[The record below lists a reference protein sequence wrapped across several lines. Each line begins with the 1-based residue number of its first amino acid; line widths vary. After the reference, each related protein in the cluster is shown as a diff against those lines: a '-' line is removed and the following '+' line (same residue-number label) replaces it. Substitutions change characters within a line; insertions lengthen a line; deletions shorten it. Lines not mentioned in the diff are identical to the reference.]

1 MRNLVLTVI
10 VLLIANFSFAQE
22 VPNVI
27 PPSPEAAS
35 LLTYGNTGVNF
46 YTGQPSFSV
55 PIHTV
60 SVRGFQFPV
69 SLNYS
74 SFQGINVEAVAP
86 WVGIGWSLNATGT
99 VSRTVRGLAD
109 DMDGDGYTELAEIDI
124 HDITILTSV
133 LEKYGKNELDGEPDK
148 FTYSVN
154 GLSGSFFLGRDGS
167 VISKTKTNDSISY
180 NSTPG
185 GLIDYFRVID
195 KNGITYLFEEKER
208 TISIR
213 LGQSI
218 NGSLSPVT
226 SWYLTSVL
234 DPSGNELMALSYYEM
249 CNNCSYGTYRFCS
262 NCTVSTPTYTTLSPR
277 SETEGTIAFNPST
290 DLTYSRNYVTA
301 KRIKQISYPGGFVN
315 FQMSANTRL
324 DYTNDKY
331 LDWIDISDG
340 DSSRIK
346 RFDLSYSYFDANDPD
361 GEVPIDTAPSSLLFL
376 GGQEIGDFER
386 RLKLDEIQEFDSGLT
401 DSLPPYQFEY
411 NMDYKLPDRYSF
423 AKDHW
428 GFYNGQNENTS
439 PEPNY
444 QYKYLIP
451 KSLEVSELEDDFS
464 LSDYNELFV
473 ELGTANRGA
482 NSTYVKAGV
491 LEKVIYPTG
500 GFTSFEFEGNTAV
513 SDELDNPRVPIAPID
528 VTVNNTEVYFNVNLV
543 NQLFTP
549 LKISGVVS
557 PQGGVCTIYGAIY
570 KTGGAIPLKTFTMLP
585 ESGAN
590 THSAYLVDVVKE
602 TGSYY
607 VKLTF
612 ESNCTTYQANDKLQ
626 LRYSNESALA
636 NKPVGGLRIKS
647 ITDHDGGS
655 TVKDVV
661 RNFYYNELGE
671 TGNSSGRIVN
681 APKYAYQSTSITPGV
696 DYPVPTSLM
705 RVMRPQ
711 YPLMTTN
718 GSFVGYGKVT
728 VMTHDGQQ
736 TGKSVYGF
744 TTAEEYP
751 DFFDAY
757 YADSLSDEGFLDLG
771 DTDIEVYPFAH
782 RDERDYLRGLLK
794 KQTNYRWAE
803 DHYEPVSSTE
813 NQYALTYG
821 MPFYVDFNTPE
832 SVNVAI
838 DSIGLFSLSSVYENP
853 TWEYSKGIL
862 SKNIY
867 DINNPNQLV
876 TIILKYYNIYAGR
889 VDLEKTV
896 SRQYTLGDTTQ
907 YIETAS
913 KNIWDDLTDEYFN
926 VSRTQT
932 VDSKGDTLESRSTF
946 VYDNPTWLNAT
957 VKAALEDKNM
967 LNTVLEQES
976 YEAGVKLSTLRNG
989 YSTSVSTYMP
999 SEVSTAK
1006 GANTL
1011 EPRVRYHKYDTY
1023 GNPLEVSQEGGTLI
1037 SYAWSYKNTLPVIQA
1052 KNVSESD
1059 LATAISWAL
1068 TNMTSPPSGVSDL
1081 NDLVEYIGDMSS
1093 SSQRD
1098 TWKNFNDKLRESTL
1112 LTNSLVVSMAY
1123 HFGVG
1128 MLAQTDSNG
1137 LTTTYEYDSFGRL
1150 KWVKDP
1156 DGNIVNAYKYNY
1168 KGQ

>member
-1 MRNLVLTVI
+1 MTISKRYPTMRNIVLTFC
-10 VLLIANFSFAQE
+10 LIFCVSTLTAQE

-35 LLTYGNTGVNF
+35 LLSYGNTGVNF

-60 SVRGFQFPV
+60 SVRGFQFPIG
-69 SLNYS
+69 LNYT
-74 SFQGINVEAVAP
+74 SFQGINLESVAP
-86 WVGIGWSLNATGT
+86 WVGLGWSLNATGT
-99 VSRTVRGLAD
+99 VSRTVRGLPD
-109 DMDGDGYTELAEIDI
+109 DLDGQGYTELDLIDI
-124 HDITILTSV
+124 TDQTLNVSILGA
-133 LEKYGKNELDGEPDK
+133 YGKNERDGEPDK

-154 GLSGSFFLGRDGS
+154 GLSGSFFLDRDGNI
-167 VISKTKTNDSISY
+167 ISKNKTNDSISY

-208 TISIR
+208 TISIG
-213 LGQSI
+213 LGQPTA
-218 NGSLSPVT
+218 NSLSPVT

-262 NCTVSTPTYTTLSPR
+262 NCTLGTPTYTTLSPR
-277 SETEGTIAFNPST
+277 SEIAGTTAFNPTS

-301 KRIKQISYPGGFVN
+301 KRIKEISYSGGQVKFE
-315 FQMSANTRL
+315 MSANTRL

-331 LDWIDISDG
+331 LDWIDIIDG
-340 DSSRIK
+340 DSNRIK
-346 RFDLSYSYFDANDPD
+346 RFDLSYSYFDANDPS
-361 GEVPIDTAPSSLLFL
+361 GVVPIDTAASSLLFL

-386 RLKLDEIQEFDSGLT
+386 RLKLDQIQELDSGLIN
-401 DSLPPYQFEY
+401 SLPPYQFEY

-428 GFYNGQNENTS
+428 GYFNGQTQNTS

-444 QYKYLIP
+444 QSKYLYP
-451 KSLEVSELEDDFS
+451 KSIQISSLGQVFT
-464 LSDYNELFV
+464 LSDYDEKYV
-473 ELGTANRGA
+473 ESGTANREA
-482 NSTYVKAGV
+482 NAAYAKAGV

-500 GFTSFEFEGNTAV
+500 GSTGFEYEGNTAV
-513 SDELDNPRVPIAPID
+513 SDQLDNPWTAVTPID
-528 VTVNNTEVYFNVNLV
+528 VPVNNTEAYFNVNLI

-557 PQGGVCTIYGAIY
+557 PQGGGCTIYGGIY
-570 KTGGAIPLKTFTMLP
+570 KTGETTPLKTFTMLP
-585 ESGAN
+585 ESGVN
-590 THSAYLVDVVKE
+590 THSAYLVGVVKE

-607 VKLTF
+607 IKLTF
-612 ESNCTTYQANDKLQ
+612 ETNCTTYQPNDKLQ
-626 LRYSNESALA
+626 LRYSNETALT
-636 NKPVGGLRIKS
+636 NKPVGGLRVKS
-647 ITDHDGGS
+647 ITDHDGVS
-655 TVKDVV
+655 RANDIT
-661 RNFYYNELGE
+661 RNFYYKELGE

-681 APKYAYQSTSITPGV
+681 APEYAYQVLSYAPGV
-696 DYPVPTSLM
+696 AYPIPTSLM

-728 VMTHDGQQ
+728 VMTHEGQQ
-736 TGKSVYGF
+736 TGKSEYEF

-757 YADSLSDEGFLDLG
+757 FSSPLSGEAFFDLG
-771 DTDIEVYPFAH
+771 DAAIHEVYPFAH
-782 RDERDYLRGLLK
+782 RDERDYIRGLLK
-794 KQTNYRWAE
+794 RQTNYRWAE
-803 DHYEPVSSTE
+803 DHYEEVSQTE
-813 NQYALTYG
+813 NHYTLSYA
-821 MPFYVDFNTPE
+821 MPFYLNELPE
-832 SVNVAI
+832 SLDVPI
-838 DSIGLFSLSSVYENP
+838 MDSLQAPGLSLVFENP
-853 TWEYSKGIL
+853 TWEFSKGIV

-867 DINNPNQLV
+867 DADDPTQLV
-876 TIILKYYNIYAGR
+876 QVIQKYYNIYAGR

-896 SRQYTLGDTTQ
+896 NRQYTLGDTTQ
-907 YIETAS
+907 YIETTS
-913 KNIWDDLTDEYFN
+913 QNFWDDLADEYFN

-946 VYDNPTWLNAT
+946 VYDNPSWLNAT
-957 VKAALEDKNM
+957 VKTALEDRNM

-989 YSTSVSTYMP
+989 YDP
-999 SEVSTAK
+999 SIISYLPTEVSTAK
-1006 GANTL
+1006 GANAL

-1023 GNPLEVSQEGGTLI
+1023 GNPLEVSQEDGMHITYIWG
-1037 SYAWSYKNTLPVIQA
+1037 YNNTLPVAKIDNATYTQVVQA
-1052 KNVSESD
+1052 LGTTPNLINRGLTPTEEA
-1059 LATAISWAL
+1059 LLRGISGAFVTTIDYQW
-1068 TNMTSPPSGVSDL
+1068 G
-1081 NDLVEYIGDMSS
+1081 IGIKS
-1093 SSQRD
+1093 
-1098 TWKNFNDKLRESTL
+1098 
-1112 LTNSLVVSMAY
+1112 
-1123 HFGVG
+1123 
-1128 MLAQTDSNG
+1128 QTDPNG

-1156 DGNIVNAYKYNY
+1156 DGNIINAYKYNY